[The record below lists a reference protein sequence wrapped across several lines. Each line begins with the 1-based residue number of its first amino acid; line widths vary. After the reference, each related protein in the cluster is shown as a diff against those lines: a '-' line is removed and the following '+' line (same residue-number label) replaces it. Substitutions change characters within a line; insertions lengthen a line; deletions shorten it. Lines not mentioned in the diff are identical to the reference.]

1 MAKKATSSG
10 AQLIKPLTREQ
21 LGAPDALAR
30 IFSKEQLRRAFRRI
44 VKRDKDDLVTHPLKK
59 PLLIA
64 FEEELCDQLADA
76 VPHGRWS
83 PTGAYL
89 CLTLKR
95 SGAFRELVFPT
106 LIDGLVGRCLV
117 DALEPSITEDDDGK
131 TFSGRSHFSNVRE
144 PGDYD
149 DWFAVW
155 RDFTAAVDMAAERD
169 GFAYVYDTDVNDFF
183 PSIDRTK
190 AMAMLAQRTGAHP
203 SLLELLRYCLEAWL
217 PRFQYSPMTG
227 IPVECNDVS
236 RLVAHNYL
244 KSVDGLFK
252 ANKDCIY
259 LRYVDDTI
267 VFARTRKLALKLSRL
282 HHLELRQ
289 LGLNP
294 SSAKTQIMSVADFQ
308 AERHRDVNIALDG
321 ARRRRDVE
329 ALGQVIDDWY
339 GRDRRATP
347 GWDKITRKVYSLARQ
362 LRTDVLKPRVIDDV
376 QRTPAVARTAL
387 YYLSRFNVG
396 EAELQGL
403 TRAAE
408 DKDLD
413 LAVSIEITR
422 CCADAR
428 FEGDCSADLA
438 ALALRQLAA
447 TDDERPGCGYLRAV
461 WLLVSFK
468 HGNRRQREEALR
480 GWQSFDDEQWRL
492 HAILVAIAQGV
503 LTLAQAG
510 SACLL
515 ADSDLQLMLRL
526 CGAAKQGIL
535 PDTRRVLNSC
545 ISTVNGAPSIT
556 ARNLPLV
563 TIIMNAPKHRGV
575 REDWLREARRRKG
588 QRAITDPAVL
598 RHLDRWHDTL
608 VS

>member
-10 AQLIKPLTREQ
+10 AQLIQPLTREQ

-117 DALEPSITEDDDGK
+117 GALEPSITGSVDGK

-155 RDFTAAVDMAAERD
+155 RDFTAAADVAADRN

-203 SLLELLRYCLEAWL
+203 SLLALLRYCLEAWL

-259 LRYVDDTI
+259 
-267 VFARTRKLALKLSRL
+267 
-282 HHLELRQ
+282 
-289 LGLNP
+289 
-294 SSAKTQIMSVADFQ
+294 
-308 AERHRDVNIALDG
+308 
-321 ARRRRDVE
+321 
-329 ALGQVIDDWY
+329 
-339 GRDRRATP
+339 
-347 GWDKITRKVYSLARQ
+347 
-362 LRTDVLKPRVIDDV
+362 
-376 QRTPAVARTAL
+376 
-387 YYLSRFNVG
+387 
-396 EAELQGL
+396 
-403 TRAAE
+403 
-408 DKDLD
+408 
-413 LAVSIEITR
+413 
-422 CCADAR
+422 
-428 FEGDCSADLA
+428 
-438 ALALRQLAA
+438 
-447 TDDERPGCGYLRAV
+447 
-461 WLLVSFK
+461 
-468 HGNRRQREEALR
+468 
-480 GWQSFDDEQWRL
+480 
-492 HAILVAIAQGV
+492 
-503 LTLAQAG
+503 
-510 SACLL
+510 
-515 ADSDLQLMLRL
+515 
-526 CGAAKQGIL
+526 
-535 PDTRRVLNSC
+535 
-545 ISTVNGAPSIT
+545 
-556 ARNLPLV
+556 
-563 TIIMNAPKHRGV
+563 
-575 REDWLREARRRKG
+575 
-588 QRAITDPAVL
+588 
-598 RHLDRWHDTL
+598 
-608 VS
+608 

>member
-1 MAKKATSSG
+1 MAKKTRPLTTG
-10 AQLIKPLTREQ
+10 LIQPLKPLTRDQ
-21 LGAPDALAR
+21 LGRPDALVRA
-30 IFSKEQLRRAFRRI
+30 FSKEQLRRAFRRI

-59 PLLIA
+59 PILIA
-64 FEEELCDQLADA
+64 FEEELCTQLADA

-117 DALEPSITEDDDGK
+117 DALEPFITHDDDGK

-155 RDFTAAVDMAAERD
+155 QDFTAAVDMAAERE

-190 AMAMLAQRTGAHP
+190 AIARLAQRTGAHP
-203 SLLELLRYCLEAWL
+203 SVLELLRYCLEAWL

-252 ANKDCIY
+252 ESKDCIY

-267 VFARTRKLALKLSRL
+267 VFVRTRQLAVTLSRL

-308 AERHRDVNIALDG
+308 AQRHRDVNIRLDG
-321 ARRRRDVE
+321 ARRRKDIE
-329 ALGQVIDDWY
+329 ALTQVGDDWY
-339 GRDRRATP
+339 GRNRRTTA
-347 GWDKITRKVYSLARQ
+347 GWDKITRKIYSLARQ
-362 LRTDVLKPRVIDDV
+362 LRSNSLRGKVIDDV
-376 QRTPAVARTAL
+376 QRTPAVARAAL
-387 YYLSRFNVG
+387 YYLGRFDLG

-408 DKDLD
+408 DK
-413 LAVSIEITR
+413 E
-422 CCADAR
+422 
-428 FEGDCSADLA
+428 
-438 ALALRQLAA
+438 LAL
-447 TDDERPGCGYLRAV
+447 
-461 WLLVSFK
+461 
-468 HGNRRQREEALR
+468 
-480 GWQSFDDEQWRL
+480 
-492 HAILVAIAQGV
+492 
-503 LTLAQAG
+503 
-510 SACLL
+510 
-515 ADSDLQLMLRL
+515 M
-526 CGAAKQGIL
+526 
-535 PDTRRVLNSC
+535 
-545 ISTVNGAPSIT
+545 
-556 ARNLPLV
+556 
-563 TIIMNAPKHRGV
+563 
-575 REDWLREARRRKG
+575 
-588 QRAITDPAVL
+588 
-598 RHLDRWHDTL
+598 
-608 VS
+608 